1 MKKRFTVALSIMSV
15 LALSAGCSSGE
26 VVEKPVKPVESVE
39 DQSSSTDQDIESY
52 GQLVDVK
59 GKKMNVLDVGEGKET
74 IVWTPG
80 YGDIAPGLS
89 YTKMLEE
96 LTPHYRVL
104 VVEPFGYGLSD
115 VIDEP
120 RTIENITEEIHEAV
134 QQIEGVDKY
143 ILMAHSISGV
153 YAMKYVDSYH
163 DELTGFIGLDTSTP
177 SMYDGMNV
185 SNEQPAPDDVP
196 LIPEVSDEV
205 NEQYRKIAKKV
216 NANKNVVD
224 EAARMNENLDESKKY
239 SFPAN
244 LPVAFFLATESIES
258 QEMYPIGKNTDWVKM
273 HTDLT
278 KDSNYTK
285 VYEIDGTHQ
294 LYLDKYKEITE
305 QLNEFLANR
314 PTES

>member
-1 MKKRFTVALSIMSV
+1 MKKRITVALSIISV
-15 LALSAGCSSGE
+15 LALSAGCASNDVAEQPSQ
-26 VVEKPVKPVESVE
+26 KPTESVV
-39 DQSSSTDQDIESY
+39 DQSSSKNQEIKPY
-52 GQLVDVK
+52 GKLVDVK
-59 GKKMNVLDVGEGKET
+59 GKKMNVLEIGEGKET

-80 YGDIAPGLS
+80 YGAIAPGLT

-134 QQIEGVDKY
+134 KQVGADKY

-153 YAMKYVDSYH
+153 YAMKYIDSYR

-177 SMYDGMNV
+177 SMYDGMVVN
-185 SNEQPAPDDVP
+185 NEQPEPDDVP
-196 LIPEVSDEV
+196 LIPEVNDEV
-205 NEQYRKIAKKV
+205 NDQYRKIAKKI

-224 EAARMNENLDESKKY
+224 EAARINENLDKSKKY
-239 SFPAN
+239 SFPTD
-244 LPVAFFLATESIES
+244 LPVAFFLATESIEG
-258 QEMYPIGKNTDWVKM
+258 QKMFPIEKNRDWVKM

-285 VYEIDGTHQ
+285 VYEIDSNHQ

-305 QLNEFLANR
+305 KLNEFLANR
-314 PTES
+314 PKV

>member
-1 MKKRFTVALSIMSV
+1 MKKRFTIALSIMSV
-15 LALSAGCSSGE
+15 LALSAGCSSNE
-26 VVEKPVKPVESVE
+26 VVEKPVKPVESVV
-39 DQSSSTDQDIESY
+39 DQSASADQDIKPY

-115 VIDEP
+115 VTGDP

-153 YAMKYVDSYH
+153 YAMKYVDSYR

-177 SMYDGMNV
+177 GMFDGLTV
-185 SNEQPAPDDVP
+185 TNEQPAPDDVP

-205 NEQYRKIAKKV
+205 NEQYRKIAKKI
-216 NANKNVVD
+216 NANTNLVD
-224 EAARMNENLDESKKY
+224 ESARMNENLDKSKKY
-239 SFPAN
+239 PFPAD
-244 LPVAFFLATESIES
+244 LPVAFFLAKESIES
-258 QEMYPIGKNTDWVKM
+258 QKTFPIEGNNDWVKM

-285 VYEIDGTHQ
+285 VYEIDGNHQ

>member
-1 MKKRFTVALSIMSV
+1 MKKMKKMTMALSVISV
-15 LALSAGCSSGE
+15 LALSTGCAANNAE
-26 VVEKPVKPVESVE
+26 ETPVKPKESVV
-39 DQSSSTDQDIESY
+39 DQADEQIKPY

-59 GKKMNVLDVGEGKET
+59 GKKMNVLDVGEGEET

-80 YGDIAPGLS
+80 YGDIAPGLT

-153 YAMKYVDSYH
+153 YAMKYVDSYG

-177 SMYDGMNV
+177 SMYDGIAIN
-185 SNEQPAPDDVP
+185 NEQPAPDDVP
-196 LIPEVSDEV
+196 PIPEVSDEV

-244 LPVAFFLATESIES
+244 LPVAFFLATESIEG
-258 QEMYPIGKNTDWVKM
+258 QKMFPIEKNRDWVKM
-273 HTDLT
+273 HTDLA
-278 KDSNYTK
+278 KDSTYTK
-285 VYEIDGTHQ
+285 VYEIDSNHQ

-305 QLNEFLANR
+305 KLNEFLANR